1 MTGTK
6 TGTKNARFLLVRG
19 VIAAV
24 ILGATMAWG
33 LAAPTIAGGAQSPS
47 PGQAAELE
55 LLGQYL
61 ARQPVYPR
69 FVARPLEGIALVDS
83 RSALAQVGRPSRRM
97 PAPELPELPQREGV
111 PVRRWVLSAIM
122 ITGSRRVAVV
132 NDSLVSVGAVVGGG
146 ATVAAIEPDHVIL
159 IESGGARRELRVQP
173 GSQW

>member
-83 RSALAQVGRPSRRM
+83 LSALAQAGRPSRRM
-97 PAPELPELPQREGV
+97 PAPELPRPEGV

-132 NDSLVSVGAVVGGG
+132 NDSLVSVGAAVGGG